1 MTAYTIIAIHAAEL
15 DMVMAARIPLMVQY
29 RYSVAVQ

>member
-1 MTAYTIIAIHAAEL
+1 VTAYTIIAIHAADS
-15 DMVMAARIPLMVQY
+15 DMVAAANVPLMIQY